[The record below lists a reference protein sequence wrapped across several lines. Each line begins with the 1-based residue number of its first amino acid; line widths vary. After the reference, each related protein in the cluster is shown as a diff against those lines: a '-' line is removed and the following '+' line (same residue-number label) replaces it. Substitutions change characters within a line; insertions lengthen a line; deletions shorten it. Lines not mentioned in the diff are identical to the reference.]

1 MILSY
6 LWRVGKNSFCT
17 VRYRCASCPGCMRHL
32 SRSSRKI
39 VRIKFF
45 CCFFADCF
53 GKFCTAAPPFFAVKK
68 GKRRTV
74 RFYIPQNFEIFCSA
88 KKYSIPAG
96 YLSSLRRGMRF
107 YPAQAPSAAW
117 EAIRKSS
124 RSKAAK
130 QDESPADEKPAPGS
144 SRKQNRTH
152 NGCRKIC
159 ILIIPAARSA
169 FFGAENNAA
178 ADPRQK
184 PRTVYNI
191 PYRRHNCQSCRS
203 SRPLILPEHR
213 HINNS
218 VNTGNQG
225 AAKGRSKIF
234 EIERFDFS
242 LRKSIGFLIVFSLQF
257 LS

>member
-107 YPAQAPSAAW
+107 YPAAVYFCIRRQRRAPLQAPSAAW
-117 EAIRKSS
+117 EANTEEPPKQSGKS
-124 RSKAAK
+124 RMKAPLMT
-130 QDESPADEKPAPGS
+130 SPRQTEM
-144 SRKQNRTH
+144 
-152 NGCRKIC
+152 I
-159 ILIIPAARSA
+159 
-169 FFGAENNAA
+169 NAA
-178 ADPRQK
+178 
-184 PRTVYNI
+184 
-191 PYRRHNCQSCRS
+191 
-203 SRPLILPEHR
+203 
-213 HINNS
+213 
-218 VNTGNQG
+218 
-225 AAKGRSKIF
+225 
-234 EIERFDFS
+234 FDF
-242 LRKSIGFLIVFSLQF
+242 KID
-257 LS
+257 

>member
-39 VRIKFF
+39 ARIKFF

-96 YLSSLRRGMRF
+96 YLSSLRRGDAI
-107 YPAQAPSAAW
+107 YPAAVYFCISAAAQSAVTSSVRGMGSHT
-117 EAIRKSS
+117 EEPPKQSGKS
-124 RSKAAK
+124 RMKAPLTT
-130 QDESPADEKPAPGS
+130 SPRPTE
-144 SRKQNRTH
+144 T
-152 NGCRKIC
+152 I
-159 ILIIPAARSA
+159 
-169 FFGAENNAA
+169 NAA
-178 ADPRQK
+178 F
-184 PRTVYNI
+184 VF
-191 PYRRHNCQSCRS
+191 
-203 SRPLILPEHR
+203 
-213 HINNS
+213 
-218 VNTGNQG
+218 
-225 AAKGRSKIF
+225 KI
-234 EIERFDFS
+234 D
-242 LRKSIGFLIVFSLQF
+242 
-257 LS
+257 